1 MKRGVA
7 TLLLIACVACACAR
21 TVAGDPRAAGNR
33 APSRL
38 DLMLL
43 SDAQINKIM
52 GTTAMRT
59 YRTYTD
65 IPVPPGEVYSPPECA
80 VALFNTTVPAYAA
93 SGYIGTRGKKIDADR
108 TRSEVDQAVVGFENS
123 SAAETFVDAAK
134 RAWQSCAGRNVT
146 YTGTDGERQ
155 PWLIG
160 VPRTVGEIS
169 AIDNVTPDRWT
180 CGHAMATRSDV
191 VVDVDACGYDVTD
204 QAVDIVKAIITV
216 VQ

>member
-1 MKRGVA
+1 MRRGVA
-7 TLLLIACVACACAR
+7 SLLLIACVACACAR
-21 TVAGDPRAAGNR
+21 TVSGDPRVGGNR
-33 APSRL
+33 APSLL

-65 IPVPPGEVYSPPECA
+65 IPVQPGEVYSLPECA
-80 VALFNTTVPAYAA
+80 VALFNTTMPAYAA
-93 SGYIGTRGKKIDADR
+93 SGYIGTRGKKIDADG

-155 PWLIG
+155 PWQIG
-160 VPRTVGEIS
+160 VPRTVGEIT
-169 AIDNVTPDRWT
+169 AIDNGTPDRST
-180 CGHAMATRSDV
+180 CGHAM
-191 VVDVDACGYDVTD
+191 
-204 QAVDIVKAIITV
+204 
-216 VQ
+216 